1 MNKLTSDRDLYDD
14 LLYMN
19 DPEGL
24 ERVKADR
31 KKEQKE
37 RQGKERREKWKG
49 RILYFLGKL
58 FWIIVGAVITTI
70 LGVIANIIRA

>member
-1 MNKLTSDRDLYDD
+1 MDKLTSDRDLYDD

-19 DPEGL
+19 DPEGW

-70 LGVIANIIRA
+70 LGVIANII

>member
-1 MNKLTSDRDLYDD
+1 MDKLTSDRDLYDD

-19 DPEGL
+19 DPEGW

-37 RQGKERREKWKG
+37 RQKKERREKWKG

-58 FWIIVGAVITTI
+58 FWIIVGAVITAI